1 MVTGSVKRDFREIA
15 QGFGVTAIAVFF
27 LYLMSGM
34 HAVNMREIHLAFLM
48 TALTSCCVF
57 YVTSCYISG
66 AKRFLSLI
74 SSVPAFAVYYLVIK
88 LLFDSCGRM
97 TLPCLEIMESVLL
110 WAGLGTVIVSVIALL
125 IGHKLTSKDM
135 VMAVLCA
142 GFVMR
147 AVMVLFTP
155 LNFNQHDVS
164 SFSPDQAGFH
174 DSYIM
179 YIFNNFT
186 LPSGDV
192 RDYGQFYHPPLHYFV
207 SAMFLKLQT
216 LSPLKFAKDIN
227 GLKMLPM
234 LWTSF
239 FVLFAKKILEH
250 FKVSGKA
257 LVFSLM
263 LVVFCP
269 QMIFLSIQVNNDAL
283 ALMLFAASVF
293 AALKWYSKPE
303 LTTILFL
310 ALAIGCAMM
319 TKLSMGFVAFP
330 VAWIFLAK
338 LISTVKEKKETRGKR
353 TESHTGELIKQFV
366 AFAAVVFPLGLWFPL
381 KNLLG
386 YGVPI
391 TYVYEI
397 DSSANQ
403 DVWMYSPLRRL
414 FVPSKALL
422 STPFLQEGGELN
434 DYNIFLGLFKTG
446 LFDERHFDGG
456 YQLICGRILLVLAF
470 VLVLVIAVCA
480 VTGAL
485 AKIRKAGVRLI
496 SDPEYVSLWILA
508 GVLIVSEIVFCF
520 KHPVV
525 CTEAFR
531 YIAPVLIPAS
541 VWSGKVVMASEEKD
555 ACTAIKALSFSLQAL
570 TCVFV
575 LLVILFYGPFSQY
588 STPWEMMIRG

>member
-1 MVTGSVKRDFREIA
+1 MVSNTSKRDFRDIA
-15 QGFGVTAIAVFF
+15 QGFGVCTIAVFF

-34 HAVNMREIHLAFLM
+34 NAVNMREVHLALLM
-48 TALTSCCVF
+48 TALTACCAF
-57 YVTSCYISG
+57 YVTSSFVSG
-66 AKRFLSLI
+66 TKKFLSLI
-74 SSVPAFAVYYLVIK
+74 SSVPAFGIYYLVFK
-88 LLFDSCGRM
+88 LSFDSCERK
-97 TLPCLEIMESVLL
+97 TLPCLGIMEGVLF
-110 WAGLGTVIVSVIALL
+110 WAGLGTIAISVIVLL
-125 IGHKLTSKDM
+125 AGHKLTSKDM
-135 VMAVLCA
+135 VLAVLSA

-164 SFSPDQAGFH
+164 NFSPDQAGFH

-186 LPSGDV
+186 LPAGDV
-192 RDYGQFYHPPLHYFV
+192 RDYGQFYHPPLHYFI

-216 LSPLKFAKDIN
+216 LTPLKFAKDIN

-234 LWTSF
+234 LWSSF
-239 FVLFAKKILEH
+239 FVLFAKKILEY
-250 FKVSGKA
+250 FKVNGKA
-257 LVFSLM
+257 LVFSIM

-293 AALKWYSKPE
+293 AALMWYSKPE
-303 LTTILFL
+303 LTTILFT

-338 LISTVKEKKETRGKR
+338 LISTVKEKKAARGKK
-353 TESHTGELIKQFV
+353 TENHTGDLIKQFV

-403 DVWMYSPLRRL
+403 DVWMYSLIQRL
-414 FVPSKALL
+414 FAPSKELL
-422 STPFLQEGGELN
+422 ATPFLQEGGELN
-434 DYNIFLGLFKTG
+434 DYSIFLGLFKTG
-446 LFDERHFDGG
+446 LFDERRFDAG
-456 YQLICGRILLVLAF
+456 YHLIIGRILLAIAF
-470 VLVLVIAVCA
+470 VLVLAIAVCA
-480 VTGAL
+480 VTGAI
-485 AKIRKAGVRLI
+485 ARLKK
-496 SDPEYVSLWILA
+496 SDKKLITNAEGIALWILA
-508 GVLIVSEIVFCF
+508 GVLVLSEIVFCF

-541 VWSGKVVMASEEKD
+541 VWSGKFIMASEEKG
-555 ACTAIKALSFSLQAL
+555 AGALNKTCSICLQAL
-570 TCVFV
+570 TCIFV
-575 LLVILFYGPFSQY
+575 SFVILFYGPFAQY
-588 STPWEMMIRG
+588 QMPWEMMIRG